1 MQTSQ
6 FVAQRPGEIMANVTV
21 ADQVKAPADVVWALI
36 GPYGSISNWMP
47 GIASADVEGAGV
59 GAVRVLTTD
68 DGGKITERLLAENPS
83 PHSYTYEILSSPF
96 PIQNYVS
103 TIMVVDEGDGSST
116 MSWVCNF
123 EPVDAPEEELT
134 QAFSDMY
141 KGAIANI
148 QRMTEGDAPEA
159 PDAA

>member
-1 MQTSQ
+1 
-6 FVAQRPGEIMANVTV
+6 MANVTV
-21 ADQVKAPADVVWALI
+21 ADQIKAPADKVWALI
-36 GPYGSISNWMP
+36 GPYGSISNWLP
-47 GIASADVEGAGV
+47 GIASADVKGAGV

-68 DGGKITERLLAENPS
+68 DGGKITERLLTENPS
-83 PHSYTYEILSSPF
+83 PLGYTYEILSSPF
-96 PIQNYVS
+96 PIQNHIS

-116 MSWVCNF
+116 LSWVCNF

-148 QRMTEGDAPEA
+148 QRLTEGDSPEGPEGA
-159 PDAA
+159 

>member
-1 MQTSQ
+1 
-6 FVAQRPGEIMANVTV
+6 MANVTV

-36 GPYGSISNWMP
+36 GPYGSISSWMP
-47 GIASADVEGAGV
+47 GIASADVEGSGV

-83 PHSYTYEILSSPF
+83 PLGYTYEILSSPF

-148 QRMTEGDAPEA
+148 QRMTEGDAPEG

>member
-1 MQTSQ
+1 
-6 FVAQRPGEIMANVTV
+6 MANVTV

-36 GPYGSISNWMP
+36 GPYGSISSWMP

-83 PHSYTYEILSSPF
+83 PLGYTYEILSSPF

-148 QRMTEGDAPEA
+148 QRMTEGDAPEG